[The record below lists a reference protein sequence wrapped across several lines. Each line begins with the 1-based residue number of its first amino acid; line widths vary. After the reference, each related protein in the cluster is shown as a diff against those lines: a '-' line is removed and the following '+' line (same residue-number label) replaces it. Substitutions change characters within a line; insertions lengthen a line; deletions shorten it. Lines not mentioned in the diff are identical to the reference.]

1 MLKRPV
7 IGGVARSFM
16 LILLLLVSPLFVTFA
31 SNAPLRN
38 PVDAFLKTQNDK
50 SDPVLNLQISGLM
63 QAGYTKRGAT
73 GAVSLGGDCGVAGCN
88 STCLVTTSYST
99 PGVNP
104 RSRVVA
110 AIVTIFNGRE
120 FRVKRILAKE
130 TLEAS
135 FESEIRRTIAT
146 E

>member
-1 MLKRPV
+1 MSKRPV
-7 IGGVARSFM
+7 IGGVARAFL
-16 LILLLLVSPLFVTFA
+16 LIFLLLFPPYPVTFA
-31 SNAPLRN
+31 SNGPVRN

-50 SDPVLNLQISGLM
+50 SDPVLNAQISGLM

-88 STCLVTTSYST
+88 SKCLVTTIYST

-104 RSRVVA
+104 RSKVVA

-120 FRVKRILAKE
+120 FRVKRILA
-130 TLEAS
+130 TDTIEALLNP
-135 FESEIRRTIAT
+135 E
-146 E
+146 